1 MAEMNISG
9 STNESIR
16 DRLYQQLHR
25 FGSGPSVMYPAALPG
40 IPGLEARLAG
50 QGPFPAV
57 EAFAACILTPPT
69 HSRVGSKDIANIRRV
84 LCSD

>member
-1 MAEMNISG
+1 
-9 STNESIR
+9 
-16 DRLYQQLHR
+16 
-25 FGSGPSVMYPAALPG
+25 MYPAALPG

-84 LCSD
+84 LCSG